1 MLRRSFDH
9 GATWEPPRFVLRDPA
24 NRAALPAPGGVRRE
38 VVQALFSKYDADD
51 SGGISYK
58 EFAAAL
64 YDGDLE
70 REAPPPKEYFPPPP
84 QERAHRPG
92 KPCPPENEW
101 MKGGTGVAH
110 ALTGGRGWAA

>member
-1 MLRRSFDH
+1 MVGEERAVGVAKAGVAVERREDL
-9 GATWEPPRFVLRDPA
+9 GPGV
-24 NRAALPAPGGVRRE
+24 APGGVRRE

-70 REAPPPKEYFPPPP
+70 REAPLPKEYFPPPP

>member
-1 MLRRSFDH
+1 M
-9 GATWEPPRFVLRDPA
+9 
-24 NRAALPAPGGVRRE
+24 
-38 VVQALFSKYDADD
+38 VQTLFSKYDADD

-70 REAPPPKEYFPPPP
+70 REAPPPKETSRRRRRSARTGREAVP
-84 QERAHRPG
+84 A
-92 KPCPPENEW
+92 ENEW